1 MKDILKY
8 PALIMVSAMVLVGC
22 QSEEN
27 SDNSAPEIKAIHTYS
42 DAMPADTDERA
53 ESDMRLHLYVQV
65 EDADGLD
72 DLTHFYVKFPSGFE
86 SEVEITDDYRYSIDG
101 VDYLNIIYLMS
112 NFGDANTRQIPM
124 TGYSLKLKDSS
135 NASDVQLF
143 KVNAPDNEF
152 VPDGARLVH
161 PNDYDNVGSGGDY
174 FKALG
179 LPTLHSASY
188 DNGANEITV
197 NIENS
202 DSRATE
208 LQLFFYVN
216 GDYVGWLQDEDET
229 RLATLDTPFD
239 YTVAEGDV
247 AFTVSGVQLADVD
260 KIIYA
265 VYDSDITSGPFS
277 GISFS
282 SSRSMQ
288 VLF

>member
-1 MKDILKY
+1 MKDTLKY
-8 PALIMVSAMVLVGC
+8 PALILVSALILVGC
-22 QSEEN
+22 QPEED

-53 ESDMRLHLYVQV
+53 ESDMRLHIHVQV
-65 EDADGLD
+65 EDADGID
-72 DLTHFYVKFPSGFE
+72 DLSHLYVKFPSGFE
-86 SEVEITDDYRYSIDG
+86 SEVEITDDYRYSING
-101 VDYLNIIYLMS
+101 VDYLSITYLMS
-112 NFGDANTRQIPM
+112 NYGEANTRQIPM
-124 TGYSLKLKDSS
+124 TGYSLKLKDSG

-161 PNDYDNVGSGGDY
+161 PNDIDNVASGGDY

-179 LPTLHSASY
+179 LPTLHSAEY
-188 DNGANEITV
+188 DSGANEITV

-208 LQLFFYVN
+208 FQLFFYVN
-216 GDYVGWLQDEDET
+216 GDYVGWFLDEEET
-229 RLATLDTPFD
+229 RLANLDTPFD
-239 YTVAEGDV
+239 YTVAESDV
-247 AFTVSGVQLADVD
+247 AFTVSGVQLSDVD

-265 VYDSDITSGPFS
+265 VYDSGITSGPFS
-277 GISFS
+277 GFSYS

-288 VLF
+288 LVF